1 MNKYFSKKSVLLCFV
16 LIFTFSLHDIQA
28 KPTKPILVFNLD
40 YADLMQIKKQI
51 KRGKAD
57 VKSAYLKLIQEAD
70 SISDLAPLKV
80 TDGDIPPT
88 GNPHDFFTI
97 GKYAFPNPKTKDGM
111 PYIRKDG
118 VTNPEARTDKY
129 DLYRYEQTV
138 ARINTLSLAWF
149 YTENEE
155 YAAKA
160 ATFIRVW
167 FLDAHTRMNP
177 NFECAAA
184 LPGVYNGMAIGIIFG
199 AQLVNFLDHIQL
211 LRLSESWSEA
221 DNEALKNWVD
231 MYISWLQTSK
241 FGLEI
246 SRSPNN
252 MGSWYSAQIAAGAI
266 YTGNIA
272 LAKQTIETAKK
283 QLAEQIA
290 VSRDDFP
297 DGSFPHEIKR
307 NQSFLYSLFG
317 LEAFCALAGCAEVV
331 GMDLWHFKAENGSS
345 MRMAFDF
352 LTPYLSGQ
360 KEWTF
365 KSLTEVNKL
374 MPKATGMVRQAV
386 KAYNTK
392 ELRKVH
398 KYLRQYVDIASSRF
412 LVVPYTSSCFSM
424 KWIR

>member
-1 MNKYFSKKSVLLCFV
+1 MIMYKSRKSGLLCLM
-16 LIFTFSLHDIQA
+16 LICALLFNGIQA
-28 KPTKPILVFNLD
+28 KSMKRVLVFNLD
-40 YADLMQIKKQI
+40 CADLMQIKKQI

-57 VKSAYLKLIQEAD
+57 VKSAYFKLIQEAD
-70 SISDLAPLKV
+70 SILDLAPLKV

-149 YTENEE
+149 YTEDEK

-160 ATFIRVW
+160 ATLTRVW
-167 FLDAHTRMNP
+167 FLDEHTRMNP

-199 AQLVNFLDHIQL
+199 AQLVNFLDYIQL

-221 DNEALKNWVD
+221 DDEAFRNWFD
-231 MYISWLQTSK
+231 LYISWLQTSK

-283 QLAEQIA
+283 QLAEQI
-290 VSRDDFP
+290 SINRDDYP

-331 GMDLWHFKAENGSS
+331 GMDLWHFKADNGSN
-345 MRMAFDF
+345 MRLAFDF

-360 KEWTF
+360 KQWTF
-365 KSLTEVNKL
+365 ESLTEVNKL

-392 ELRKVH
+392 ELRQVH
-398 KYLRQYVDIASSRF
+398 LYLRKYLNVNAVQKLTI
-412 LVVPYTSSCFSM
+412 PY
-424 KWIR
+424 